1 MAKVIVDSPGG
12 RFEHV
17 LANRQF
23 IGRHPSC
30 DIRVA
35 DPLASKRHGQIYRV
49 GEEFVYED
57 ANSVNGSF
65 IAGIRVA
72 KHSLRDGDEIC
83 IGKSRLMFRVLT
95 DQEKMEK
102 MVTMSHVYPAPLVQN
117 RVLISGAHKFSP
129 EQTIA
134 DPERL
139 RLDYEKLRLGH
150 QLLTEIGLERDLD
163 SALSKISDK
172 LLALFESDRCVILL
186 IGRDKQLHPRY
197 VKSVSGQPE
206 HVAVSE
212 SVLREVQDTKA
223 AILYS
228 SDEIG
233 GALAQANSL
242 IMQGV
247 HSVMCVPILH
257 QGKLLGVIHLE
268 KKTSVGCFKTKD
280 LELLNGVAMHVALAI
295 ENSHLLNRVEEE
307 AEAKVQFERLLSP
320 AVADQVLRGKMRLD
334 KGGDLR
340 TVTILFADIRGFTSM
355 SNRASATK
363 IVSMLNW
370 YFEAIVDVILRFDG
384 TVDKYIGDEIMALF
398 GAPLEMPDAPDKAVA
413 CALEMHRALEEMN
426 KVREQYGE
434 ELIRIG
440 IGINTGE
447 VVVGSMGSSKT
458 MQYTCIG
465 EPVNVASRLTKL
477 AKEGQVLI
485 SENTLNSLKTSVS
498 VEPLPPVK
506 VKGIEGMMTAYS
518 VIRTEEDTTQKDTI
532 ENTGTSLA

>member
-1 MAKVIVDSPGG
+1 MAKVIVHSPGG
-12 RFEHV
+12 KLEHE

-35 DPLASKRHGQIYRV
+35 DPLASKRHGQIYRA
-49 GEEFVYED
+49 GDEYVYED

-65 IAGIRVA
+65 IAGMRVG
-72 KHSLRDGDEIC
+72 KHTLKDGDEVC
-83 IGKSRLMFRVLT
+83 IGKSRLVFRVLT
-95 DQEKMEK
+95 DQEKLEK
-102 MVTMSHVYPAPLVQN
+102 MVTMSHVYPAPLLQN

-129 EQTIA
+129 EQTVA
-134 DPERL
+134 DSEKL

-150 QLLTEIGLERDLD
+150 QMLTDIGLERDLD
-163 SALSKISDK
+163 STLSKISGR
-172 LLALFESDRCVILL
+172 LLELFEADRCVILL

-197 VKSVSGQPE
+197 VKSVSGHPE
-206 HVAVSE
+206 HVKVSE

-228 SDEIG
+228 SDEVG
-233 GALAQANSL
+233 GPLAQAESL

-247 HSVMCVPILH
+247 QSVMCAPILS
-257 QGKLLGVIHLE
+257 QDDLLGVIHLE
-268 KKTSVGCFKTKD
+268 KRSSAGGFKTKD
-280 LELLNGVAMHVALAI
+280 LELLNGVAMHSALAI
-295 ENSHLLNRVEEE
+295 DNSRLLSRIEEE

-340 TVTILFADIRGFTSM
+340 TVTILFADIRDFTSM

-370 YFEAIVDVILRFDG
+370 YFEAIVDVIFRFDG

-398 GAPLEMPDAPDKAVA
+398 GAPLDMPDAPDKAVA

-426 KVREQYGE
+426 RVREQYGE
-434 ELIRIG
+434 EPIRIG

-465 EPVNVASRLTKL
+465 EPVNVAARLTKL
-477 AKEGQVLI
+477 SKEGQVLI
-485 SENTLNSLKTSVS
+485 SEKTYNSLKSSV
-498 VEPLPPVK
+498 VADPLPPVK
-506 VKGIEGMMTAYS
+506 VKGIEGMLTAYS
-518 VIRTEEDTTQKDTI
+518 VARTQNFMVASDTI
-532 ENTGTSLA
+532 DGTGASLV